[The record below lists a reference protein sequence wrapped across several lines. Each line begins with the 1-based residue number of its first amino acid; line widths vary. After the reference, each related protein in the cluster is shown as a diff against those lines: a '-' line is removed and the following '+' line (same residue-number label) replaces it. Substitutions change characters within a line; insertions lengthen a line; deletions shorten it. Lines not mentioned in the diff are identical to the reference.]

1 MASAAFATSAL
12 AVPIDFF
19 YGGQNYG
26 RMDLTVSNANTVQVS
41 FASLAVSGAG
51 EFHVT
56 GFAFDIAS
64 GLNLSIMNPAHAA
77 FSTDN
82 NSLNWINLNNLN
94 SIPNSANM
102 GTSKSV
108 WDLGVTEGNA
118 NNYNPP
124 GITPGTSDIFF
135 LTGFSG
141 LTGDQSILDNVT
153 LQGIRIQSLPNS
165 INGGSLFLTG
175 EVHTPPE
182 AVPEPST
189 MAIMGL
195 GLVGLGIAA
204 RRRRK

>member
-1 MASAAFATSAL
+1 
-12 AVPIDFF
+12 
-19 YGGQNYG
+19 
-26 RMDLTVSNANTVQVS
+26 MDLTVANANTVQVN

-51 EFHVT
+51 TFHVT
-56 GFAFDIAS
+56 GFTFDIAS
-64 GLNLSIMNPAHAA
+64 GLNLSIVNPGNAA

-82 NSLNWINLNNLN
+82 NSLNWIKPNNLN
-94 SIPNSANM
+94 AIPTAANT
-102 GTSKSV
+102 GTPKSV
-108 WDLGVTEGNA
+108 WDFGATEGNA

-124 GITPGTSDIFF
+124 GITPGTADIFF

-189 MAIMGL
+189 FAIMGL